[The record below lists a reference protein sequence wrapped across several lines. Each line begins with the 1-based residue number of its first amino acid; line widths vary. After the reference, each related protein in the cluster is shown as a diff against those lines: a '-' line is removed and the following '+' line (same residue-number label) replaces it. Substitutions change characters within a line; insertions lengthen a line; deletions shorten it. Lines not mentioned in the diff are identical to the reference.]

1 MTATVSGRLVG
12 QGFDR
17 VDGRAKVTGA
27 AHYTAEIP
35 LPGVAHAVIVGARI
49 GSGAVRSIDTRR
61 AMAAGAVAVFT
72 HENLPR
78 VAAVPPVLPSGFGGP
93 APGQTFF
100 PMQDTVIHYF
110 GQPIAVVV
118 ADTFEAAQQAAEL
131 VDAHYDERP
140 ALMRLDDG
148 RDRQYQPDTVFCGLV
163 PAVQSR
169 GDVAAAAADA
179 AHTVDATYHFAANH
193 HNPIECSAT
202 AAVWDGDT
210 VTVYDA
216 TQGVSAT
223 QATIAAYLGISPSN
237 VRVIAHYVGGGFGA
251 KAMMWPHVTLAP
263 MIARELGRPV
273 KLVLTREQM
282 FYGTGLR
289 EEQEQRVTLV
299 CDNEGMFTGLRHHKL
314 SVTSPFDDWAELSLG
329 VAGQAYG
336 IPNWEGRY
344 RLVRGNT
351 MTPTFMRGPGE
362 TSGMVAMECAIDEL
376 ADAIE
381 IDPVELRLRNHAA
394 LDPESGHPWS
404 SDGYAECLH
413 LAAERFGWSASD
425 RRARM
430 RRDGDWLIGWGVA
443 TAGYP
448 VFLPGQP
455 QRAHA
460 RLLADGSLIVQ
471 AGTQD
476 FGTGVATTM
485 AQVAGD
491 ALGVPWARVRV
502 DIGDTDYPNIAAAV
516 GSMGAGMIS
525 AAVHTAC
532 TELLA
537 QLIAL
542 AVADAESVLHGLP
555 AHAIEGGG
563 GMLRLKSDPSVAEA
577 YSDLLSRNHL
587 TDVETIGTW
596 HPPAQDLPYGR
607 MSFGAQ
613 FAEVAVDADLGLV
626 RVRRMVGAFAPGRVL
641 NAKLARSQVLG
652 GMNWGLSQA
661 LMEASLPDTRD
672 GRWANSSLLEY
683 LLPVN
688 ADAPEVDISFVEVA
702 DPVVNP
708 LGVKGL
714 GELGMV
720 GAAAAI
726 VNAVRHA
733 TGRTIR
739 EIPLRIEHL
748 LTEPMTP

>member
-1 MTATVSGRLVG
+1 MTATVPRPLIGR
-12 QGFDR
+12 GFDR

-35 LPGVAHAVIVGARI
+35 LPGVAHAVLVGAQI
-49 GSGAVRSIDTRR
+49 GSGTVLSIDTAA

-72 HENLPR
+72 HENLPK
-78 VAAVPPVLPSGFGGP
+78 VAAIPPLLPSGMGGA

-100 PMQDTVIHYF
+100 PMQDNTIHYF
-110 GQPIAVVV
+110 GQPIAVVL
-118 ADTFEAAQQAAEL
+118 ADTFEVAQYAAEL
-131 VDAHYDERP
+131 VTADYERREP
-140 ALMRLDDG
+140 LIDLADG
-148 RDRQYQPDTVFCGLV
+148 RDDQYQPERIFCDLV
-163 PAVQSR
+163 PSAQSR
-169 GDVAAAAADA
+169 GDFAAAAKQA
-179 AHTVDATYHFAANH
+179 AHTIDATFHFAANH

-216 TQGVSAT
+216 TQGVTAT
-223 QATIAAYLGISPSN
+223 QATVAAYLGISPSN

-251 KAMMWPHVTLAP
+251 KAMIWPHVTLAP
-263 MIARELGRPV
+263 MLARELGRPV
-273 KLVLTREQM
+273 KVVLDREQM

-289 EEQEQRVTLV
+289 EEQEQHVTLV
-299 CDNEGMFTGLRHHKL
+299 ADDAGTFTGLRHHKL

-336 IPNWEGRY
+336 IPNWDAQY
-344 RLVRGNT
+344 KLIRGNT

-362 TSGMVAMECAIDEL
+362 ASGMVAMECAVEAM
-376 ADAIE
+376 ADQLGM
-381 IDPVELRLRNHAA
+381 DPMALRLHNHAA
-394 LDPESGHPWS
+394 IDPESGHPWS
-404 SDGYAECLH
+404 SDGYVDCVN
-413 LAAERFGWSASD
+413 LAAERFGWSAD
-425 RRARM
+425 AY
-430 RRDGDWLIGWGVA
+430 RDGPRTDGNWLIGWGMG

-448 VFLPGQP
+448 VFTPGQP

-491 ALGVPWARVRV
+491 ALGIEFDRIRV

-532 TELLA
+532 TDLLA
-537 QLIAL
+537 QVVSL
-542 AVADAESVLHGLP
+542 AVEDADSPLRGCAPSDIECDAGALRARTNP
-555 AHAIEGGG
+555 A
-563 GMLRLKSDPSVAEA
+563 LRED
-577 YSDLLSRNHL
+577 YSTLLQRNHL
-587 TDVETIGTW
+587 NDIEAIGTW
-596 HPPAQDLPYGR
+596 QPPAQDEPYGR
-607 MSFGAQ
+607 ISFGAL
-613 FAEVAVDADLGLV
+613 FAEVAVDPELGLV
-626 RVRRMVGAFAPGRVL
+626 RVRRMVGAYAPGRVL

-661 LMEASLPDTRD
+661 LMEATLPDPRD
-672 GRWANSSLLEY
+672 GSWANPSLLEY

-688 ADAPEVDISFVEVA
+688 ADAPEVDISFVEVE
-702 DPVVNP
+702 DRVVNP

-726 VNAVRHA
+726 LNAVSHA
-733 TGRTIR
+733 TGKRIR
-739 EIPLRIEHL
+739 EIPVRIEHL
-748 LTEPMTP
+748 I